1 MIEIG
6 ENMSHQIK
14 KTSDI
19 KYFIKHEQMKLDKI
33 VRFLKDSEHMLKLH
47 ETEIRRILSEHGISV
62 ESINH
67 KIINNLNNEIHSLVS
82 IIVLLNPMDDDDYNE
97 IYEEFDQIGI
107 PVFQLVNESFYNI
120 QIGVYK

>member
-1 MIEIG
+1 
-6 ENMSHQIK
+6 MSHQIK